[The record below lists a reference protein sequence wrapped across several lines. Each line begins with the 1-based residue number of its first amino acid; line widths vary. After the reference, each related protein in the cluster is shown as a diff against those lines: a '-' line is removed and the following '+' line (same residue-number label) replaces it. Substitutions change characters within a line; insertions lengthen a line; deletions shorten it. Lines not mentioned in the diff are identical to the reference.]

1 MLASFSGEFFKMRK
15 RPGTWI
21 LALVW
26 SLVVVF
32 VGYVLFYAIAS
43 ASPPENIPQEQ
54 QAQQEAFAE
63 SVLTRLSPDNL
74 LDNLFAGSG
83 VFSTGGAI
91 FLILGAL
98 AVGSELGWG
107 TLKTSLTQRPG
118 RLGILSGKAITLA
131 LFALLFTLIGLA
143 AGALSSLTVASIE
156 NLSVAWPTFGELARG
171 FGAGTLIFA
180 AYGFFGFALAAIF
193 RGTALAIGLGLAW
206 ILVVEAT
213 IGAIPTENPIVEG
226 IRSVL
231 MGENV
236 LALSGAFASAP
247 SEFAGAPEPL
257 VEPERAVI
265 TLLAYIVIFIILSA
279 LLLRRRDVN

>member
-1 MLASFSGEFFKMRK
+1 MLASFSGEFFKTRK
-15 RPGTWI
+15 RPATWV
-21 LALVW
+21 LAFVW

-43 ASPPENIPQEQ
+43 ASPPENIPREQ

-63 SVLTRLSPDNL
+63 SVMARLLPENL
-74 LDNLFAGSG
+74 LDNLFAASG
-83 VFSTGGAI
+83 VFSTGGAVV
-91 FLILGAL
+91 LILGAL
-98 AVGSELGWG
+98 ALGSEFGWG

-118 RLGILSGKAITLA
+118 RLGIVGGKAMTLVLFA
-131 LFALLFTLIGLA
+131 MLFALVGLGV
-143 AGALSSLTVASIE
+143 GALSSLAVAGIE
-156 NLSVAWPTFGELARG
+156 GAPVGWPTFGELARG

-180 AYGFFGFALAAIF
+180 AYGFFGFALAAVF

-206 ILVVEAT
+206 ILVVEST
-213 IGAIPTENPIVEG
+213 LGAIPTENPIIEG

-231 MGENV
+231 LGESF

-247 SEFAGAPEPL
+247 SEIAGAPEPL

-265 TLLAYIVIFIILSA
+265 TLLAYIVVFIVLSA